1 MTEQTTQL
9 GDKFEQA
16 LQFALH
22 IHAGQTRKG
31 SQTPYFAHILGVAS
45 LVLEDGGTETEAI
58 AALLHDAAEDGAGQ
72 HTLDQIKSQFGDEI
86 AEIVLEC
93 SDTLETPKPPWKA
106 RKQAH
111 IDHLKTARPESVHV
125 KLADKVHNANNL
137 LRSLHEQS
145 PSIWH
150 DFKGGREGTLWYFR
164 EMHAV
169 FSQTHS
175 GYLLDEFARLIFEI
189 ENFSPGR

>member
-1 MTEQTTQL
+1 MTKQTTQL
-9 GDKFEQA
+9 GEKFEQA
-16 LQFALH
+16 LLFALH
-22 IHAGQTRKG
+22 IHAGQIRKG
-31 SQTPYFAHILGVAS
+31 SQTPYYAHILGVAS

-72 HTLDQIKSQFGDEI
+72 NTLDEIRAQFGDEI
-86 AEIVLEC
+86 AEIVLDC
-93 SDTLETPKPPWKA
+93 SDTLETPKPPWRA

-111 IDHLKTARPESVHV
+111 IDHLKTSRPESMHV

-137 LRSLHEQS
+137 LRSLHEYG
-145 PSIWH
+145 PSVWD

-169 FSQTHS
+169 FSQTRS
-175 GYLLDEFARLIFEI
+175 GYLMDEFARLIDEI
-189 ENFSPGR
+189 EVYPEG

>member
-1 MTEQTTQL
+1 MTTQL
-9 GDKFEQA
+9 TEKFEQA
-16 LQFALH
+16 LLFAIH

-72 HTLDQIKSQFGDEI
+72 DTLDEIQAQFGAEI
-86 AEIVLEC
+86 TEIVLDC
-93 SDTLETPKPPWKA
+93 SDTLEKPKPPWKE

-111 IDHLKTARPESVHV
+111 IEHLKTSRPESVHV

-137 LRSLHEQS
+137 LRSLHEHG
-145 PSIWH
+145 PAIWD
-150 DFKGGREGTLWYFR
+150 DFKGGRDGTLWYFKGMY
-164 EMHAV
+164 EV
-169 FSQTHS
+169 FSLTRS
-175 GYLLDEFARLIFEI
+175 GYLMDEFARLIAEI
-189 ENFSPGR
+189 ENFPVGT